1 MAAVVVFVLVLVFAV
16 VDDWKDDRDEDG
28 NDNDKDDVPLSSDEV
43 IFVVQLPPRRMS
55 RVVSSLSGSSSI
67 NDRK

>member
-1 MAAVVVFVLVLVFAV
+1 MATGCVAAVVVFVFAV
-16 VDDWKDDRDEDG
+16 VDDWKDDRDED
-28 NDNDKDDVPLSSDEV
+28 DKDDVPLSSDEV